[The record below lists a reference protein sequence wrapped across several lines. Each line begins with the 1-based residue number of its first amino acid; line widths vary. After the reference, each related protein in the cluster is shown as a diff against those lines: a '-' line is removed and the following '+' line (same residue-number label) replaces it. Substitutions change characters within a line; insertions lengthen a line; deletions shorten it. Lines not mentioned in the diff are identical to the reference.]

1 MNLLKQST
9 AVTIILGPFMDSIDG
24 IAFETGLATGMD
36 SATTGIRLNK
46 NGALDVDRNSATSPI
61 HDIYGDYT
69 VTLDATDTNTL
80 GILRVKFADAA
91 INTPAWVEYL
101 VVPANVYDSIVLG
114 TDKLEIDVQEFNS
127 VPVTGDGSG
136 TIFGV

>member
-1 MNLLKQST
+1 MECLKQST
-9 AVTIILGPFMDSIDG
+9 AATIILGPFHDKTDG
-24 IAFETGLATGMD
+24 VTPEIGLATAMD

-46 NGALDVDRNSATSPI
+46 NGALDIDRSSATSPI

-80 GILRVKFADAA
+80 GRLRVKFADSAV
-91 INTPAWVEYL
+91 NTPAWKDFMIM
-101 VVPANVYDSIVLG
+101 PANVWDSLFG
-114 TDKLEIDVQEFNS
+114 ADKLQVDLKEFNS
-127 VPVTGDGSG
+127 VVVVGDGSA